1 MGILIA
7 WLGRDSG
14 CETGTGSFRPG
25 SDQRA
30 GKRTLTDSPA
40 AHRQEALWRSSS
52 VHPYWLP
59 VRAAGSQEPSSS

>member
-14 CETGTGSFRPG
+14 CETRTGSFRPG

-30 GKRTLTDSPA
+30 GKRMLTDSPA
-40 AHRQEALWRSSS
+40 AHRQEALWHSLSF
-52 VHPYWLP
+52 HLYWLL
-59 VRAAGSQEPSSS
+59 VRASGSQESSSS